1 MQLAPPA
8 ALCKYLP
15 RHIRPAANFP
25 ARRQA
30 EQASNRHAGTPLRL
44 RNSHQGSV
52 KAGRRK
58 GEGGE
63 GDREEEV
70 SSSVSTLSRFE
81 QEDEEC
87 RRRREMQHERHRRLS
102 LALSH
107 SSRPLDSADTT
118 IRRMIDPILVA
129 PLGPPLARFRA
140 SSTRHDTQDIRP
152 GQVPAAATF

>member
-25 ARRQA
+25 ASRQA

-52 KAGRRK
+52 KAGRSKMEAGKIERK
-58 GEGGE
+58 KYLAVFRHLR
-63 GDREEEV
+63 D
-70 SSSVSTLSRFE
+70 FE

-102 LALSH
+102 HYLS
-107 SSRPLDSADTT
+107 LT
-118 IRRMIDPILVA
+118 
-129 PLGPPLARFRA
+129 PPDL
-140 SSTRHDTQDIRP
+140 STRQILRYD
-152 GQVPAAATF
+152 A